1 SGRGSDGVCECD
13 KQTEQAWSA
22 SQKAP
27 SVTVTWGCRSHDFLA
42 DLGNN
47 ALYWIMID
55 IYLLDGL
62 QPSPI
67 DEALC
72 NTMFN

>member
-1 SGRGSDGVCECD
+1 CD

-27 SVTVTWGCRSHDFLA
+27 SVTVTWGWGSHDFLA

-47 ALYWIMID
+47 AHYKSIRQAVKYCSVYCWW
-55 IYLLDGL
+55 GL
-62 QPSPI
+62 S
-67 DEALC
+67 
-72 NTMFN
+72 T